1 MIFDGGTEMITG
13 IVGQAGWMGM
23 QRGMDGLSQNAG
35 EIASLS
41 AKPLEGTSVRDI
53 SEPLVDQ
60 TENLRQV
67 EASAKVLQSSTDAFD
82 HLIDILA

>member
-23 QRGMDGLSQNAG
+23 QRGMDGLSQNAS
-35 EIASLS
+35 EIASAS
-41 AKPLEGTSVRDI
+41 VKSPAGASVRDI
-53 SEPLVDQ
+53 SAPLVDQ

-67 EASAKVLQSSTDAFD
+67 EASAKVVQADNDMSNY
-82 HLIDILA
+82 LIDILA

>member
-1 MIFDGGTEMITG
+1 LDGDAARHGWIEQQRQRDRQSQR
-13 IVGQAGWMGM
+13 QAIWK
-23 QRGMDGLSQNAG
+23 A
-35 EIASLS
+35 A
-41 AKPLEGTSVRDI
+41 SVRDI

>member
-1 MIFDGGTEMITG
+1 MITG

-23 QRGMDGLSQNAG
+23 QRGMDGLSQNAN
-35 EIASLS
+35 EIAS
-41 AKPLEGTSVRDI
+41 AGVKPLEGTSVRDI

-67 EASAKVLQSSTDAFD
+67 EASAKVLQSSTEAFD

>member
-1 MIFDGGTEMITG
+1 MITG

-35 EIASLS
+35 EIAGLS
-41 AKPLEGTSVRDI
+41 AKPPAGTSVRDI
-53 SEPLVDQ
+53 SAPLIEQ

-67 EASAKVLQSSTDAFD
+67 EASAKVLQSSTEAFD

>member
-1 MIFDGGTEMITG
+1 MITG

-23 QRGMDGLSQNAG
+23 QRGMDGLSQNAS
-35 EIASLS
+35 EIAS
-41 AKPLEGTSVRDI
+41 AGVKPPAGTSVRDI